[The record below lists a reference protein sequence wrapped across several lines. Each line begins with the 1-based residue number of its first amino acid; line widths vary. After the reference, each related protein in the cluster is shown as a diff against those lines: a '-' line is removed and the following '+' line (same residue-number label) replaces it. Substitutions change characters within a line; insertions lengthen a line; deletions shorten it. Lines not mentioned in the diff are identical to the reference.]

1 MISFHQHLH
10 KNHATADDMLDQMAH
25 EHWDNLSRKL
35 ANGNDYFAYSLPRYC
50 DDLRAELKSA
60 TMQES
65 LAISPDDADHIDNFL
80 AWLVDSDYAML
91 KKIIVCRP
99 TDFKALREDIVKKLP
114 EHIFYNGGQT
124 AFNKKLLSDVFKYE
138 AFRNSPK
145 CKKFLLDKLK
155 IGQSKCVYCNIAD
168 TDVVDHN
175 QDPTAKPDL
184 DAYLDLDHFLD
195 KARNPFFALSFYNL
209 VPCCTICNGRI
220 KGTKSFDID
229 THINPFHHSFDDLY
243 KFVYLG
249 AGRIDLINRGSKP
262 DDLTARDFNILTR
275 TAHKL
280 GELED
285 LLDWY
290 TEYSRDGLNTENE
303 KRMFVRH
310 FKSFVPLKR
319 QDMLKFSRGKLYRD
333 VLMKLDQNNELLGF

>member
-10 KNHATADDMLDQMAH
+10 DDHAMAGDMLDKMAQ

-35 ANGNDYFAYSLPRYC
+35 ANETRYFTYSLPQYC
-50 DDLRAELKSA
+50 EDLRAELKSPTVQA
-60 TMQES
+60 ALNIPS
-65 LAISPDDADHIDNFL
+65 LDVQTIDNFF
-80 AWLVDSDYAML
+80 AWLAASDYTML

-99 TDFKALREDIVKKLP
+99 ADFKQLRKEIVAILP
-114 EHIFYNGGQT
+114 EHVFYDNGQT
-124 AFNKKLLSDVFKYE
+124 PFNKKLLSDLFKYDT
-138 AFRNSPK
+138 FRDSPS
-145 CKKFLLDKLK
+145 CKNFLLDKLK
-155 IGQSKCVYCNIAD
+155 IGKSKCVYCNISD
-168 TDVVDHN
+168 TDVVN
-175 QDPTAKPDL
+175 NNPDPAAKPDL
-184 DAYLDLDHFLD
+184 AAYLDLDHFLD

-209 VPCCTICNGRI
+209 VPCCTTCNSRV
-220 KGTKSFDID
+220 KGTTSFDID
-229 THINPFHHSFDDLY
+229 THVNPFHHSFDDLY

-249 AGRIDLINRGSKP
+249 TGRIDVINRGIKP
-262 DDLTARDFNILTR
+262 DDLTAQDFNILSR

-280 GELED
+280 DDLED

-310 FKSFVPLKR
+310 FKRFVPIKR

-333 VLMKLDQNNELLGF
+333 VLMKVDELNGLLGL